1 MLNKTVRIL
10 NFDNSIMQQPGI
22 ICRYPAQVV
31 DFTAL
36 ASSARLFMSGA
47 VRKKIADCLNPQ
59 EKNHP
64 TFLGSGDFHHISEVL
79 TSQIEEQACLIVFDF
94 HPDWDSLPPRFGC
107 GSWVA
112 QAMKNKNISKCV
124 LIGMGSGDL
133 SGFSL
138 QAASLDALVDDRL
151 EIYPFRRKPSRVYFR
166 PIAENNSI
174 IAKKGF
180 LSSRIIWHELEKEN
194 LTEFML
200 NLTKRLPGQKAYISI
215 DKDCLKSDFA
225 LTNWEE
231 GLLSL
236 NQLLTML
243 KPLRDNLDIIGLD
256 ITGDYSYPLVSNSL
270 KAALSRLD
278 HPKRVAADN
287 CPKDLILKVNQQ
299 VNLRILKEML
309 P

>member
-1 MLNKTVRIL
+1 MLNKSIRIL
-10 NFDNSIMQQPGI
+10 NFDNSIIQQSGLL
-22 ICRYPAQVV
+22 CRYPAQVV

-36 ASSARLFMSGA
+36 GSSARLFMSGA
-47 VRKKIADCLNPQ
+47 VRKKIADRLNPQ

-112 QAMKNKNISKCV
+112 QALKNKNISKCV
-124 LIGMGSGDL
+124 LVGMGSGDL

-138 QAASLDALVDDRL
+138 QAASLGALVDDRL

-166 PIAENNSI
+166 PIAKNNSI

-180 LSSRIIWHELEKEN
+180 LSNRIIWHELAVED
-194 LTEFML
+194 LTEFTL
-200 NLTKRLPGQKAYISI
+200 GLIKRLPTRKVYISI

-231 GLLSL
+231 GCLSL
-236 NQLLTML
+236 EQLLTMVRL
-243 KPLRDNLDIIGLD
+243 MRDNLDIIGLD
-256 ITGDYSYPLVSNSL
+256 ITGDYSYPVISGRF
-270 KAALSRLD
+270 KAIISRLD
-278 HPKRVAADN
+278 HPKGFTADS
-287 CPKDLILKVNQQ
+287 CTRDLILKVNEQT
-299 VNLRILKEML
+299 NLKILQEVFS
-309 P
+309 